1 MSVEETAEVIPGVLY
16 LSEERFIG
24 SAATRHP
31 MGVVAID
38 AVSYAG

>member
-1 MSVEETAEVIPGVLY
+1 MALEKSTELVPDLLY
-16 LSEERFIG
+16 FGSKFLVG

-31 MGVVAID
+31 VGEVTVG

>member
-24 SAATRHP
+24 SAATGHP
-31 MGVVAID
+31 VGEVTVG

>member
-1 MSVEETAEVIPGVLY
+1 MAVEEPAEIVPGVLY

-24 SAATRHP
+24 SAATGHP
-31 MGVVAID
+31 VGEVTVG